1 MEVRNIVYTK
11 RVMIMKKRYTIGVVI
26 GNANSPHTR
35 TLMRGICDAAK
46 KMNVNIIFFLGVHM
60 ANYYHEYFGENMEN
74 RHDFQYNVV
83 YDYAN
88 LADVDGLIIAYGSLC
103 IFLEDKN
110 RQHFLNR
117 FQGIPYVLVEDRDEN
132 KRGSSVISDNYQ
144 GMFEVVE
151 HLIVDHGYKEFL
163 FLSGPKDNT
172 DAIEREHAFR
182 DALKKHQ
189 IPFDEDHYAEGD
201 FSQCCN
207 KQIGELLDKYPH
219 AEAFVCANDVMAETI
234 YKECAARNI
243 VVGRDIAVTGYDDW
257 DMAESMTPPL
267 TTVLQNE
274 LDMGHVCVKS
284 IISLCDGNAPT
295 DQLVPAIARIRA
307 SCGCT
312 MTTEYDF
319 PPTDRKNNKITS
331 RYFEKV
337 ADILSRKALVSNAS
351 EDKRKLVKGYLLNLL
366 SQNRGIYEYPDKYK
380 VDTKAIMTGIN
391 EMMTGECGMYISPT
405 TLVEAINSYIMHLST
420 KDEYKE
426 RAEVLLE
433 LSGTLLKCVQASLLK
448 RHDEEEG
455 RYEQDTMF
463 IPLISRDMLSN
474 MHDEVAF
481 FEAPMKILKV
491 LHAKSA
497 YLYIL
502 EEPKE
507 HRYGEKWDCPEKLR
521 LVSYFEDDKI
531 VSYHPKERPIIEK
544 EAGMASHFEIQRDR
558 IITGFNLFQGMNQY
572 GIFLVEIDPAYMLL
586 MHLVSM
592 QISSSL
598 NFFYMYQQQ
607 MEMKKQLEMLVEE
620 VNEKN
625 KILGFISEYDELT
638 GLLNRRGFMER
649 AMDFIHMSPNGRGIL
664 LIADL
669 DHLKEINDCFGHVAG
684 DFAIQSAAAILMNAL
699 GEDTLI
705 ARIGGDEFV
714 AMLPYESGMSGE
726 FYIQKLCK
734 VYNDFNQNSKKDF
747 YVEMSAGYTVFMCE
761 EDMDFEAILAS
772 SDKMLYEAKQRR
784 RSSIKKTQ

>member
-1 MEVRNIVYTK
+1 MD
-11 RVMIMKKRYTIGVVI
+11 KRYTIGVII

-46 KMNVNIIFFLGVHM
+46 KMNVNVIFFLGVHM
-60 ANYYHEYFGENMEN
+60 ANYYHEYFGDDMEN

-110 RQHFLNR
+110 KQHFLDR
-117 FQGIPYVLVEDRDEN
+117 FKDIPFILVEDRDEN
-132 KRGSSVISDNYQ
+132 KVGGSVISDNYE
-144 GMFEVVE
+144 GMFRIVE
-151 HLIVDHGYKEFL
+151 HLITVHDHKEFL

-172 DAIEREHAFR
+172 DAQEREEAFR
-182 DALKKHQ
+182 AALAKYN
-189 IPFDEDHYAEGD
+189 IPFEEDHYAEGD

-207 KQIGELLDKYPH
+207 KQIGELLDKFPH
-219 AEAFVCANDVMAETI
+219 ADAFVCANDVMAETV
-234 YKECAARNI
+234 YQECAARNI

-274 LDMGHVCVKS
+274 LDMGYVCIRN
-284 IISLCDGNAPT
+284 IIALCDGNPPT
-295 DQLVPAIARIRA
+295 DEIVPAEVKLRA
-307 SCGCT
+307 SCGCSVSSV
-312 MTTEYDF
+312 YAF
-319 PPTDRKNNKITS
+319 PPTGRKDGRIEDD
-331 RYFEKV
+331 YFEKV
-337 ADILSRKALVSNAS
+337 ADVLCKKAMVSNAS
-351 EDKRKLVKGYLLNLL
+351 EDKKKMVKGYLYKLL
-366 SQNRGIYEYPDKYK
+366 DMNRGIYEDPDKYEIDK
-380 VDTKAIMTGIN
+380 KSVMSCIN
-391 EMMTGECGMYISPT
+391 EMMAGSCGKYIYAS
-405 TLVEAINSYIMHLST
+405 TLVEAINAYITHLSHM
-420 KDEYKE
+420 EEHKE
-426 RAEVLLE
+426 KAAVLLE
-433 LSGTLLKCVQASLLK
+433 LSGMLLKCVQSSLLK
-448 RHDEEEG
+448 KHDEEEG

-463 IPLISRDMLSN
+463 IPLISRDMLCN
-474 MHDEVAF
+474 MHTEEAF

-502 EEPKE
+502 DKPIA
-507 HRYGEKWDCPEKLR
+507 HHYGDKWDCPQKMH
-521 LVSYFEDDKI
+521 LVSYLEGDKI
-531 VSYHPKERPIIEK
+531 VSYSPDDRPVISMDN
-544 EAGMASHFEIQRDR
+544 GMASQFENERER
-558 IITGFNLFQGMNQY
+558 IITGFNLFQGTYQY
-572 GIFLVEIDPAYMLL
+572 GLFLVEIDPSHMLL

-598 NFFYMYQQQ
+598 NFFYMYRR
-607 MEMKKQLEMLVEE
+607 QLELQSQLEELVDE

-638 GLLNRRGFMER
+638 GILNRRGFMEK
-649 AMDFIHMSPNGRGIL
+649 AMEFIHMAMNGRGIL

-684 DFAIQSAAAILMNAL
+684 DFAIQSAARLLMEAL

-714 AMLPYESGMSGE
+714 ALLPYESGLSGDIYVHKLRKACAE
-726 FYIQKLCK
+726 F
-734 VYNDFNQNSKKDF
+734 NRNSKKDF
-747 YVEMSAGYTVFMCE
+747 YVELSAGYTVFVCGE
-761 EDMDFEAILAS
+761 EVDFNEILSS
-772 SDKMLYEAKQRR
+772 SDKMLYEAKQTRR
-784 RSSIKKTQ
+784 LSIKKK

>member
-1 MEVRNIVYTK
+1 
-11 RVMIMKKRYTIGVVI
+11 MKKRYTIGVVI

-110 RQHFLNR
+110 KHHFLDR
-117 FQGIPYVLVEDRDEN
+117 FKGIPYVLVEDRDEN
-132 KRGSSVISDNYQ
+132 NAGSSVISDNYN
-144 GMFEVVE
+144 GMYKVVE
-151 HLIVDHGYKEFL
+151 HLILEHDYKEFL

-172 DAIEREHAFR
+172 DAMEREQAFR
-182 DALKKHQ
+182 DVLAKYQ

-207 KQIGELLDKYPH
+207 KQIAELLDRYPH
-219 AEAFVCANDVMAETI
+219 ADAFVCANDVMAETI
-234 YKECAARNI
+234 YRECAARNL

-284 IISLCDGNAPT
+284 IIDLCDGKTPT
-295 DQLVPAIARIRA
+295 DEVVPAIVKVRA
-307 SCGCT
+307 SCGCAVAS
-312 MTTEYDF
+312 EYDF
-319 PPTDRKNNKITS
+319 PQADRENNRITL

-337 ADILSRKALVSNAS
+337 ADVLSRKAMVSNAS
-351 EDKRKLVKGYLLNLL
+351 EDKRELVKCYLLRLLNL
-366 SQNRGIYEYPDKYK
+366 NRGIYESPNTYK
-380 VDTKAIMTGIN
+380 IDVKAIMACVN
-391 EMMTGECGMYISPT
+391 EMMTGECGIYISSS
-405 TLVEAINSYIMHLST
+405 TLVEAINAYIMHLST
-420 KDEYKE
+420 KEDYKNQ
-426 RAEVLLE
+426 AEVLLE
-433 LSGTLLKCVQASLLK
+433 LSGVLLKCVQSSLLK

-474 MHDEVAF
+474 MNDEVAF
-481 FEAPMKILKV
+481 YEAPMKILKV

-502 EEPKE
+502 ENPQE

-521 LVSYFEDDKI
+521 LVSYLEDDEI
-531 VSYHPKERPIIEK
+531 VSYDPKERPVISSES
-544 EAGMASHFEIQRDR
+544 GMASHFKVQRDR

-572 GIFLVEIDPAYMLL
+572 GIFLVEIDPVHMLL

-598 NFFYMYQQQ
+598 NFFYMYQRQ
-607 MEMKKQLEMLVEE
+607 MQMQKQLEVLVEE

-638 GLLNRRGFMER
+638 GILNRRGFMER
-649 AMDFIHMSPNGRGIL
+649 AMDFIHMSGNRRGVL
-664 LIADL
+664 MIADL

-684 DFAIQSAAAILMNAL
+684 DFAIQSAAGILMTAL

-714 AMLPYESGMSGE
+714 AMLPYESGLSGDIYIHRLRKTYNE
-726 FYIQKLCK
+726 FNK
-734 VYNDFNQNSKKDF
+734 NSKKDF
-747 YVEMSAGYTVFMCE
+747 YVEMSAGYTVFVCE
-761 EDMDFEAILAS
+761 EDLDFEAILAS
-772 SDKMLYEAKQRR
+772 SDKMLYEAKQLR
-784 RSSIKKTQ
+784 RSSIKKKQ

>member
-1 MEVRNIVYTK
+1 
-11 RVMIMKKRYTIGVVI
+11 MKKRYTIGVVI

-46 KMNVNIIFFLGVHM
+46 RMDVNIIFFLGVHM

-110 RQHFLNR
+110 KQHFLDR
-117 FQGIPYVLVEDRDEN
+117 FKGIPYVLVEDRDEN
-132 KRGSSVISDNYQ
+132 KVGSSVISDNYN
-144 GMFEVVE
+144 GMYKVVE
-151 HLIVDHGYKEFL
+151 HLILEHDYKEFL
-163 FLSGPKDNT
+163 FLSGPRDNT
-172 DAIEREHAFR
+172 DAMEREQAFR
-182 DALKKHQ
+182 DVLTKYQ

-207 KQIGELLDKYPH
+207 KQIAELLDRYPH
-219 AEAFVCANDVMAETI
+219 ADAFVCANDVMAETI
-234 YKECAARNI
+234 YRECAARNL

-284 IISLCDGNAPT
+284 IIDLCDGKAPT
-295 DQLVPAIARIRA
+295 DEVVPAVVKVRA
-307 SCGCT
+307 SCGCVVAS
-312 MTTEYDF
+312 EYDF
-319 PPTDRKNNKITS
+319 PSADRENNRITL

-337 ADILSRKALVSNAS
+337 ADILSRKAMVSNAS
-351 EDKRKLVKGYLLNLL
+351 EDKRELVKGYLLRLLNL
-366 SQNRGIYEYPDKYK
+366 NRGIYETPNTYQIDVK
-380 VDTKAIMTGIN
+380 VIMACVN
-391 EMMTGECGMYISPT
+391 EMMTGECGNYISSS
-405 TLVEAINSYIMHLST
+405 TLVEAINTYIMSLS
-420 KDEYKE
+420 KLEDYKE

-433 LSGTLLKCVQASLLK
+433 LSGVLLKCVQASLLK

-463 IPLISRDMLSN
+463 IPLISRDMLCN
-474 MHDEVAF
+474 MDDEVAF
-481 FEAPMKILKV
+481 YEAPMKILKV

-502 EEPKE
+502 ENPHE
-507 HRYGEKWDCPEKLR
+507 HRYGEKWICPQQLQ

-531 VSYHPKERPIIEK
+531 VSYSPKERPVITK
-544 EAGMASHFEIQRDR
+544 ENGMASHFEVQRDR
-558 IITGFNLFQGMNQY
+558 IITGFNLFQGMYQY
-572 GIFLVEIDPAYMLL
+572 GVFLVEIDPAHMLL

-598 NFFYMYQQQ
+598 NFFYMYQRQ
-607 MEMKKQLEMLVEE
+607 MQMQKQLELLVEE

-638 GLLNRRGFMER
+638 GILNRRGFMEK
-649 AMDFIHMSPNGRGIL
+649 AMDFIHMSGNGRGVL

-684 DFAIQSAAAILMNAL
+684 DFAIQSAAGILMTAL

-714 AMLPYESGMSGE
+714 AMLPYESGLSGDIYIHRLRKTYNE
-726 FYIQKLCK
+726 FNK
-734 VYNDFNQNSKKDF
+734 NSKKDF
-747 YVEMSAGYTVFMCE
+747 YVEMSAGYTVFVCE

-772 SDKMLYEAKQRR
+772 SDKMLYEAKQLR
-784 RSSIKKTQ
+784 RSSIKKKQ

>member
-1 MEVRNIVYTK
+1 MN
-11 RVMIMKKRYTIGVVI
+11 KRYTIGVVI

-110 RQHFLNR
+110 KQHFLDR
-117 FQGIPYVLVEDRDEN
+117 FKGIPYVLVEDRDEN
-132 KRGSSVISDNYQ
+132 KVGSSVISDNYN
-144 GMFEVVE
+144 GMYKVVE
-151 HLIVDHGYKEFL
+151 HLILDHDYKEFL

-172 DAIEREHAFR
+172 DAMEREQAFR
-182 DALKKHQ
+182 DALAKYQ

-207 KQIGELLDKYPH
+207 IQIGELLDKYPH
-219 AEAFVCANDVMAETI
+219 ADAFVCANDVMAETI
-234 YKECAARNI
+234 YKECAARNL

-284 IISLCDGNAPT
+284 IIDLCDGNAPT
-295 DQLVPAIARIRA
+295 DEVVPAIVRVRA

-312 MTTEYDF
+312 VASEYGF
-319 PPTDRKNNKITS
+319 PPTDRENNRITL

-337 ADILSRKALVSNAS
+337 ADILSRKAMVSNAS
-351 EDKRKLVKGYLLNLL
+351 EDKRELVKGYLLRLLNL
-366 SQNRGIYEYPDKYK
+366 NRGLYESPRTYK
-380 VDTKAIMTGIN
+380 IDVKAIMACVN
-391 EMMTGECGMYISPT
+391 EMMTGECGSYISSS
-405 TLVEAINSYIMHLST
+405 TLVEAINTYIMSLS
-420 KDEYKE
+420 KMDDYKE

-433 LSGTLLKCVQASLLK
+433 LSGVLLKCVQASLLK

-474 MHDEVAF
+474 MDDEVAF
-481 FEAPMKILKV
+481 YEAPMKILKV

-502 EEPKE
+502 EKPLE
-507 HRYGEKWDCPEKLR
+507 HRYGEKWDCPQRLR
-521 LVSYFEDDKI
+521 LASYFEDDKI
-531 VSYHPKERPIIEK
+531 ISYSKEERPVITR
-544 EAGMASHFEIQRDR
+544 EAGMASHFEVQRDR
-558 IITGFNLFQGMNQY
+558 IITGFNLFQGMYQY
-572 GIFLVEIDPAYMLL
+572 GVFLVEIDPTQMLL

-592 QISSSL
+592 QLSSSL
-598 NFFYMYQQQ
+598 NFFYMYQRQ
-607 MEMKKQLEMLVEE
+607 MQMQKQLERLVEE

-638 GLLNRRGFMER
+638 GILNRRGFMER
-649 AMDFIHMSPNGRGIL
+649 AMDFIHASGNGRGVL
-664 LIADL
+664 MIADL

-684 DFAIQSAAAILMNAL
+684 DFAIQSAASILMTAL

-714 AMLPYESGMSGE
+714 AMLPYESGLSGDIYIHRLRKTYNE
-726 FYIQKLCK
+726 FNK
-734 VYNDFNQNSKKDF
+734 NSKKDF
-747 YVEMSAGYTVFMCE
+747 YVEMSAGYTVFVCE

-772 SDKMLYEAKQRR
+772 SDKMLYEAKQLR
-784 RSSIKKTQ
+784 RSSIKKKQ